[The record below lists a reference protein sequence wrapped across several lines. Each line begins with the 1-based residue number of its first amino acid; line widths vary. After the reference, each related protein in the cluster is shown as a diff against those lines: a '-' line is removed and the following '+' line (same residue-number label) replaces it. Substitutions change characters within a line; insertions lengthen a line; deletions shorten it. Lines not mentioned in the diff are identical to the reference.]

1 MSGSTALAYVSARV
15 CVRIIIWVH
24 KSQRIESFT
33 RVQAFNISIQRLYCE
48 HNKLYARVSIFA
60 YAYVCVRAYIIIE
73 SRINI
78 IMRTD
83 RRTHARTS
91 HRRAQTKYYPL
102 AQESNPGPVR
112 NIDAPNQLCYYY
124 AVIERMSVRVCNYT
138 SSENRTRDLLR
149 ARRVSIKLLMPE
161 CLRACLCMR
170 KSVPA
175 SVRV

>member
-1 MSGSTALAYVSARV
+1 M
-15 CVRIIIWVH
+15 RIIIWVR
-24 KSQRIESFT
+24 KSQRIELFT
-33 RVQAFNISIQRLYCE
+33 RGQALNISIQGWYCE
-48 HNKLYARVSIFA
+48 HIKLYARVSIFA
-60 YAYVCVRAYIIIE
+60 YAFVCVCAYIIIE

-78 IMRTD
+78 IIRTD
-83 RRTHARTS
+83 RRAHVRTS

-112 NIDAPNQLCYYY
+112 NIDAPNQLCYDY

-161 CLRACLCMR
+161 CLRECLCMR
-170 KSVPA
+170 M
-175 SVRV
+175 SVRAKV